1 MSNNIILPF
10 EIINKILIMRPTHPI
25 VKILRNY
32 VNEHLD
38 TYGTGNVIYCYDI
51 IYCLQNNDIMHCLD
65 YKYKSYRKINKR
77 MHKHC
82 IDEIE
87 RKIVSYNIFIK
98 HYNDIENYTF
108 KTFEKS
114 PEWNIDIDI

>member
-1 MSNNIILPF
+1 MNKNVFLPF

-51 IYCLQNNDIMHCLD
+51 IYCLQNNDWMQCLD
-65 YKYKSYRKINKR
+65 YKYKSYIRKKR
-77 MHKHC
+77 LMYKRC
-82 IDEIE
+82 IDEIDRE
-87 RKIVSYNIFIK
+87 IFLYSINDSEKI
-98 HYNDIENYTF
+98 ETF
-108 KTFEKS
+108 KTFIKS
-114 PEWNIDIDI
+114 IWDIDI

>member
-1 MSNNIILPF
+1 MNKNVFLPF

-25 VKILRNY
+25 VNILRNY
-32 VNEHLD
+32 VNENLD
-38 TYGTGNVIYCYDI
+38 NYGTGNVIYCYDI
-51 IYCLQNNDIMHCLD
+51 IYCLQNNDWMQCLN
-65 YKYKSYRKINKR
+65 YKYKSYRRIYKR

-98 HYNDIENYTF
+98 HYNDTENYTF

>member
-1 MSNNIILPF
+1 
-10 EIINKILIMRPTHPI
+10 MRPTHPI

-38 TYGTGNVIYCYDI
+38 TYGTGNVIYCYYI

-65 YKYKSYRKINKR
+65 YNYKSYRKINKR
-77 MHKHC
+77 MYKYC

-87 RKIVSYNIFIK
+87 RKIVSYDIFIK
-98 HYNDIENYTF
+98 H
-108 KTFEKS
+108 
-114 PEWNIDIDI
+114 